1 MNKNKS
7 VAASIEQVKETVLL
21 VDDNPVNL
29 TILFKT
35 LEGHGYNLLTA
46 NGGEAALAIAK
57 EVKPSLILLDIVMPD
72 MDGYMVCELL
82 KQDPNTESVAV
93 IFLSAL
99 EDSSSKVRG
108 FAVGGVDYISKPFQS
123 DEVVARVRTHIKI
136 HRLERQLAQRNI
148 ELETENHR
156 ILNTISEGIIG
167 LDENERITTLN
178 PSAVGI
184 CGWSADDAMGKKL
197 SELGLFSDRSKPSK
211 WDGQALPYS
220 NYHMGQAGYSD
231 MEVVYRRDD
240 TQVPIAVTSTPR
252 PDGGAVIVLRDI
264 SEWVVSE
271 EALRLTREELESQR
285 QNMAHMERL
294 STTGEMAAG
303 IAHEVNQ
310 PLTAI
315 TNYSRVAKRVLA
327 RDDVDKEGLGEL
339 LDKLSTQ
346 AARASDVIQRM
357 RGYVRK
363 PNVGQ
368 EPTDI
373 NTMMKEVIA
382 LAEVDSRINDVSVHF
397 FSDQKNLG
405 VVVDVVQIQQV
416 ALNLIRNAM
425 EATVD
430 SDQRDKGVVVRTS
443 RSASDV
449 IVEVFDS
456 GSGVDEAVSAK
467 LFDPFFTTKSNGMGV
482 GLSICQSIINAHG
495 GTIGYRPNNNCGSVF
510 HFSLPLAT

>member
-1 MNKNKS
+1 
-7 VAASIEQVKETVLL
+7 
-21 VDDNPVNL
+21 
-29 TILFKT
+29 
-35 LEGHGYNLLTA
+35 
-46 NGGEAALAIAK
+46 
-57 EVKPSLILLDIVMPD
+57 
-72 MDGYMVCELL
+72 
-82 KQDPNTESVAV
+82 
-93 IFLSAL
+93 
-99 EDSSSKVRG
+99 
-108 FAVGGVDYISKPFQS
+108 
-123 DEVVARVRTHIKI
+123 
-136 HRLERQLAQRNI
+136 
-148 ELETENHR
+148 
-156 ILNTISEGIIG
+156 
-167 LDENERITTLN
+167 
-178 PSAVGI
+178 
-184 CGWSADDAMGKKL
+184 
-197 SELGLFSDRSKPSK
+197 
-211 WDGQALPYS
+211 
-220 NYHMGQAGYSD
+220 
-231 MEVVYRRDD
+231 
-240 TQVPIAVTSTPR
+240 
-252 PDGGAVIVLRDI
+252 
-264 SEWVVSE
+264 VSE